1 MACAGLDRQHTFH
14 INLDINK
21 QCDLDHMMLQ
31 IVIIKI
37 AGLNFGYDAS
47 S

>member
-1 MACAGLDRQHTFH
+1 MLGWTGNTFNM
-14 INLDINK
+14 NLHDNK
-21 QCDLDHMMLQ
+21 QCDIDHMILQ